1 MKIKLILLITLF
13 SCIVNAHTFMKEV
26 EKGIYVHIGKHLDVD
41 EGYDGDICNIGFI
54 VGSDAIAIIDT
65 GGSYLVG
72 EKIKKFIEKKYQ
84 QPIKYVINTHAH
96 LDHIYGNIVFEDAEI
111 IGHQNLVK
119 AMKSRSQIYAR
130 LNDKYLGKI
139 SQKSPLVFPTMLVDI
154 KKEKQIDLGDR
165 IIILKAYPES
175 HTEADLTVFDQKT
188 STLWSGDL
196 VFRERTPVID
206 GEIHGYIEALKDIES
221 KKINLIVPGHGEP
234 STKEKAV
241 GPILNYL
248 ITLRDDIRKMI
259 DNGDSLEFAIDNAA
273 HSEKKKWLLFDEQN
287 KRNVNRVYP
296 MMEWE

>member
-1 MKIKLILLITLF
+1 MKTKLVILITLF
-13 SCIVNAHTFMKEV
+13 SCIANAQTFMKEV
-26 EKGIYVHIGKHLDVD
+26 EKGIYVHIGQHLDVD
-41 EGYDGDICNIGFI
+41 DGYDGDICNIGFI
-54 VGSDAIAIIDT
+54 VGSDSIAVIDT

-111 IGHQNLVK
+111 IGHENLVK

-139 SQKSPLVFPTMLVDI
+139 SQKSPLVFPTTLVDI

-165 IIILKAYPES
+165 VIILKAYPEA
-175 HTEADLTVFDQKT
+175 HTEADLTVLDQKT

-206 GEIHGYIEALKDIES
+206 GEIHGYIQALKDIKS

-234 STKEKAV
+234 SRKEKAV

-248 ITLRDDIRKMI
+248 ISLRDDIRKMI

-273 HSEKKKWLLFDEQN
+273 HSEKEKWVLFDEQN

>member
-1 MKIKLILLITLF
+1 MKTKLVILITLF
-13 SCIVNAHTFMKEV
+13 SCIANAHTFMKEV
-26 EKGIYVHIGKHLDVD
+26 EKGIYVHIGQHLDVD
-41 EGYDGDICNIGFI
+41 DGYDGDICNIGFI
-54 VGSDAIAIIDT
+54 VGSDSIAVIDT

-111 IGHQNLVK
+111 IGHENLVK

-139 SQKSPLVFPTMLVDI
+139 SQKSPLVFPTTLVDI

-165 IIILKAYPES
+165 VIILKAYPEA
-175 HTEADLTVFDQKT
+175 HTEADLTVLDQKT

-206 GEIHGYIEALKDIES
+206 GEIHGYIQALKDIES

-234 STKEKAV
+234 SRKEEAV

-248 ITLRDDIRKMI
+248 ISLRDDIRKMI

-273 HSEKKKWLLFDEQN
+273 HSEKEKWLLFDEQN